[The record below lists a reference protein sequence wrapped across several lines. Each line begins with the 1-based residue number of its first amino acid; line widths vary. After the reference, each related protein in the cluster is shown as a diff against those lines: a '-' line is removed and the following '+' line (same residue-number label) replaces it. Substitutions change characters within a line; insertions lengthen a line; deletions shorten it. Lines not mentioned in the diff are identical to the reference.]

1 MPLNKPAERERGRR
15 RRRDATIGKLRAQ
28 LAERDAPLP
37 VAADLDVDLTDPA
50 RVIAEWAAATL
61 VVPTGIL
68 AGQPFQFERWQIAFL
83 RDALADGVR
92 EAALTVARKNG
103 KSGLIAAMILCYLC
117 GPLNQPNWR
126 AVCVSLTGALAGELR
141 RQITE
146 IAAASGIAGL
156 VRDYRSPTPGRI
168 IGQRGAEITFLASD
182 KATGNA
188 VGTDLT
194 LTDESGLMPESQRP
208 VWDAVYSC
216 VSTRNGRN
224 LHISIK
230 GNGPMFAELLAR
242 RGQPVLPFTNTRRM
256 MTPTCWIGNNGAR
269 PIRGWA
275 PSRVWPKAYLQ
286 LAPPSSDKR

>member
-1 MPLNKPAERERGRR
+1 MPLRKPAERERGRR

-156 VRDYRSPTPGRI
+156 V
-168 IGQRGAEITFLASD
+168 
-182 KATGNA
+182 
-188 VGTDLT
+188 
-194 LTDESGLMPESQRP
+194 
-208 VWDAVYSC
+208 
-216 VSTRNGRN
+216 
-224 LHISIK
+224 
-230 GNGPMFAELLAR
+230 
-242 RGQPVLPFTNTRRM
+242 LPFTNTRRM

-275 PSRVWPKAYLQ
+275 PSRV
-286 LAPPSSDKR
+286 